1 MERLRQEQERRLKP
15 LGVAL
20 GLGPELGLQQES
32 LDFEPALALEAP
44 LLLRLL
50 VELEKQLEL
59 VLALELQLV
68 ELLRNE
74 QEREL
79 NPLEFALGLGQEL
92 GLQRESLE
100 L

>member
-32 LDFEPALALEAP
+32 LYFEPALALEAP

-50 VELEKQLEL
+50 VELEKQLAL
-59 VLALELQLV
+59 QLAQELQHAQLQV
-68 ELLRNE
+68 VGQLR
-74 QEREL
+74 Q
-79 NPLEFALGLGQEL
+79 AL
-92 GLQRESLE
+92 
-100 L
+100 

>member
-50 VELEKQLEL
+50 VELEKQLAL
-59 VLALELQLV
+59 QLAQELQHAQLQV
-68 ELLRNE
+68 VGQLR
-74 QEREL
+74 Q
-79 NPLEFALGLGQEL
+79 AL
-92 GLQRESLE
+92 
-100 L
+100 